1 MGWGTFVSPPA
12 ERDDV
17 NSDSPRYQPP
27 RELPLSDDLSPQAL
41 GEKLDHYYMRQKASG
56 ELQTTEIPIS
66 MLAALDH
73 LSGKKVQTPEE
84 EKQGP
89 NASAKP
95 KESGLTAHLR
105 RVAAYAH
112 LLALKLGLPE
122 SEAHLVMQ
130 VCPMHDIGK
139 WMIPSHILEKPSAL
153 TPDEWEVMKTHARAG
168 YDMLKDSQLEVMKLG
183 ALVAIQHQEKFDG
196 TGYPLGLKGDQIH
209 LYSRITTVVDV
220 FDALGSARSYKDAWP
235 IDDIVHYFQQGRGTH
250 FDPHLVDLLLGNLE
264 HFLEVRASF
273 SP

>member
-1 MGWGTFVSPPA
+1 MSSDNPRFRPSRDLPVNPEPA
-12 ERDDV
+12 AP
-17 NSDSPRYQPP
+17 S
-27 RELPLSDDLSPQAL
+27 L
-41 GEKLDHYYMRQKASG
+41 GEKLDSYYMRQKASG
-56 ELQTTEIPIS
+56 DFQTTEIPIS

-73 LSGKKVQTPEE
+73 LTGKTSEAP
-84 EKQGP
+84 G
-89 NASAKP
+89 SAA
-95 KESGLTAHLR
+95 EGVAETAHGSGLTDHLR

-112 LLALKLGLPE
+112 LLALKAGLPE

-168 YDMLKDSQLEVMKLG
+168 YDMLKDSRLEVMKLG

-196 TGYPLGLKGDQIH
+196 TGYPLGLKGEQIH

-235 IDDIVHYFQQGRGTH
+235 IEDIVRYFQEGRGTH
-250 FDPHLVDLLLGNLE
+250 FDPHLVDLLLDHLDD
-264 HFLEVRASF
+264 FLEVRASF
-273 SP
+273 STRPDPGP